1 MDELCQV
8 LTENVNYACDFF
20 KREFEGVEISKP
32 EGTYM
37 IFPDFTKWCEKNG
50 RDANEVY
57 AAVVAEGVIWQPGA
71 AFLDANCMR
80 MNLALPHS
88 KLVEAMDRIKK
99 ALKALEK

>member
-1 MDELCQV
+1 M

-20 KREFEGVEISKP
+20 TNEFEGIEISKP

-37 IFPDFTKWCEKNG
+37 IFPDFTKWCEKHG
-50 RDANEVY
+50 RDVNEVY

-71 AFLDANCMR
+71 VFKAPNCMR

-88 KLVEAMDRIKK
+88 KLVEAMDRIKT
-99 ALKALEK
+99 ALKSLEK